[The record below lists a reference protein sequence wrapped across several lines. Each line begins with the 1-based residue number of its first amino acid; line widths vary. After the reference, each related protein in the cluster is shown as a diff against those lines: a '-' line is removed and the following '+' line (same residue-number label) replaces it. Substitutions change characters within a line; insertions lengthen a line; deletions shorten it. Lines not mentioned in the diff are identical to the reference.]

1 MTAAPGSILVTG
13 SSGFV
18 GRHLMAA
25 LAAAYPSAAL
35 LTPMFNLQDD
45 AQVETA
51 IRETVPDVCIHLAA
65 VSAIAAATRDPD
77 YAWQVNFHGTLH
89 LAWALS
95 RHAPDCQLLFAS
107 SADAY
112 GASFR
117 SGLRLDETAP
127 LAPMNVYAETKAT
140 ADLTLCGMAAQGL
153 RVIRLRPF
161 NHTGPGQSAQFVV
174 AAFARQIA
182 RVVAGLQAPVLQV
195 GNLDTRRD
203 FLDVRDVCGAYVA
216 CIASRETLVPGT
228 IFNLASGQARRIRD
242 VLTDLATLAGVAV
255 TVNTDAARERDTDI
269 RMACGNAARARE
281 ILGWKPLIPWEQ
293 TLQDVLE
300 DWQARVRDESDQ
312 AGS

>member
-127 LAPMNVYAETKAT
+127 LAQEV
-140 ADLTLCGMAAQGL
+140 
-153 RVIRLRPF
+153 
-161 NHTGPGQSAQFVV
+161 
-174 AAFARQIA
+174 
-182 RVVAGLQAPVLQV
+182 PVLAEARGV
-195 GNLDTRRD
+195 EPPRD
-203 FLDVRDVCGAYVA
+203 HSDRVKDSGA
-216 CIASRETLVPGT
+216 
-228 IFNLASGQARRIRD
+228 LAD
-242 VLTDLATLAGVAV
+242 PD
-255 TVNTDAARERDTDI
+255 ERD
-269 RMACGNAARARE
+269 MVVG
-281 ILGWKPLIPWEQ
+281 EQ
-293 TLQDVLE
+293 RSALT
-300 DWQARVRDESDQ
+300 
-312 AGS
+312 